1 MGKDLQIF
9 IRRKPPDGT
18 ILDFIPGTVVRQG
31 RAVAGPWEMQAA
43 LCCRVSQEM
52 IKQASKAHS
61 ITDIVTMITALLSVT
76 HGVEPNNHS
85 TLCHQPL
92 NQRGKKPLRAGE
104 VVSCGGWISAPW
116 SADGKKW
123 SQLQIHQQCGRLAVY
138 LNKVCVLYRHY
149 LIDSENI
156 SVK

>member
-1 MGKDLQIF
+1 M
-9 IRRKPPDGT
+9 
-18 ILDFIPGTVVRQG
+18 RQG

-61 ITDIVTMITALLSVT
+61 ITDTVTMITALLSVT

-85 TLCHQPL
+85 TLYHQPF

-116 SADGKKW
+116 SADGKKG